1 VIVAEALRGDPATRL
16 ERRLLLEAAL
26 GKSHAWLLSH
36 PEHRLEPRESATFMR
51 WMERRARGE
60 PIAYLLGRR
69 EFFGLELTVTPA
81 VLIPRPETE
90 GLVEWALELVDPERV
105 PTLLDLGT
113 GSGAIALALH
123 AQHPELAI
131 TAVDAS
137 AAALAVARD
146 NAMRLQPRLGGRPI
160 TFLESDWFDALTTQR
175 FDLILANPPYVAQDD
190 PHLARG
196 DLRFEPQSALAS
208 GPQGM
213 DDLVRIIAG
222 SPDHLSPGGFLLLE
236 HGYDQGPAC
245 EALLAAAGFANISTR
260 PDLAGLPRLTGGRY
274 PRAPEEV

>member
-1 VIVAEALRGDPATRL
+1 MIVAEALRGDPATRL

-26 GKSHAWLLSH
+26 ERSHAWLASH
-36 PEHRLEPRESATFMR
+36 PEHRLEPHETATFMR

-90 GLVEWALELVDPERV
+90 GLVEWALELLDPGRT
-105 PTLLDLGT
+105 PTVLDLGT

-123 AQHPELAI
+123 AQHPGLAI

-146 NAMRLQPRLGGRPI
+146 NAARLQPRLGGRPI
-160 TFLESDWFDALTTQR
+160 TFLESDWFGALEMWR
-175 FDLILANPPYVAQDD
+175 FDLILANPPYVARGD

-196 DLRFEPQSALAS
+196 DLRFEPRSALAA
-208 GPQGM
+208 GPEGM
-213 DDLVRIIAG
+213 DDLARIIARA
-222 SPDHLSPGGFLLLE
+222 PDHLAPDGFLLLE
-236 HGYDQGPAC
+236 HGHDQGPAC
-245 EALLAAAGFANISTR
+245 EALLAAAGFVDISTR
-260 PDLAGLPRLTGGRY
+260 HDLSGLPRLTGGRY
-274 PRAPEEV
+274 PRPPEEV

>member
-1 VIVAEALRGDPATRL
+1 VIVAEALQGDPATRL
-16 ERRLLLEAAL
+16 ERRVLLEAAL
-26 GKSHAWLLSH
+26 GRSHAWLASH
-36 PEHRLEPRESATFMR
+36 PEHPLEPREAATFLR
-51 WMERRARGE
+51 WLERRARGE

-90 GLVEWALELVDPERV
+90 ELVEWALQLLDPQQA
-105 PTLLDLGT
+105 PTVLDLGT

-123 AQHPELAI
+123 AQHPRLAI

-146 NAMRLQPRLGGRPI
+146 NAARLQPRLGGQPI
-160 TFLESDWFDALTTQR
+160 TFLESNWFDALHLQR
-175 FDLILANPPYVAQDD
+175 FDIILANPPYVAEGD

-196 DLRFEPQSALAS
+196 DLRFEPREALAA
-208 GPQGM
+208 GPAGL
-213 DDLVRIIAG
+213 DDLTRIIAQA
-222 SPDHLSPGGFLLLE
+222 PHHLHANGCLLLE

-245 EALLAAAGFANISTR
+245 ATLLDAAGFVEISTR
-260 PDLAGLPRLTGGRY
+260 TDLAGLPRLTGGRY
-274 PRAPEEV
+274 PQPPEEV